1 MLSVIAIAVQLWQ
14 VSAEDGNTWSII
26 FFKADCI
33 VVHGHSSEVMVQHSD
48 VVKGLSEPQ
57 LFNDRLAGRFWHFLA
72 TVIREGGLVAVWGGD
87 FEVASFACFEGHP
100 LGLQPSSELAELHH
114 LASLFG

>member
-1 MLSVIAIAVQLWQ
+1 MMNSAQVQ
-14 VSAEDGNTWSII
+14 
-26 FFKADCI
+26 
-33 VVHGHSSEVMVQHSD
+33 
-48 VVKGLSEPQ
+48 KGLSEPQ
-57 LFNDRLAGRFWHFLA
+57 LFNDRLAGRFWHFLT
-72 TVIREGGLVAVWGGD
+72 TVIREGAPVAVWGDD

>member
-1 MLSVIAIAVQLWQ
+1 VIVQR
-14 VSAEDGNTWSII
+14 SDG
-26 FFKADCI
+26 
-33 VVHGHSSEVMVQHSD
+33 
-48 VVKGLSEPQ
+48 VKGLLELQ

-72 TVIREGGLVAVWGGD
+72 TVIREDCPVAVWAVTLKWLPLPAS
-87 FEVASFACFEGHP
+87 EVTP